1 MFSFSRFSRKPRIA
15 AIGCIVFVQLAI
27 FSILIWLLGVESKS
41 PPRPSH
47 LDRTVLSRDD
57 GQTGGPIVSI
67 AGDGWLLVEQFS
79 AHHAL
84 ILKVETERLWA
95 TKSITQELIE
105 PVISSYNEV
114 LVYFYLTTEKNSLPV
129 RRVQWTKEGG
139 YVEMDLRE

>member
-1 MFSFSRFSRKPRIA
+1 MLDFSRFSRKPRVT
-15 AIGCIVFVQLAI
+15 AIGWIVFGQFAI
-27 FSILIWLLGVESKS
+27 FSILFWLLGVESKS

-47 LDRTVLSRDD
+47 LDSTGLSQDD
-57 GQTGGPIVSI
+57 ELASGPIVST
-67 AGDGWLLVEQFS
+67 AGDGWRLVEQFS

-95 TKSITQELIE
+95 AKSITQELIE

>member
-1 MFSFSRFSRKPRIA
+1 MISLDLAESLGSQRLAGLFSGSSPFSLSYFGS
-15 AIGCIVFVQLAI
+15 LA
-27 FSILIWLLGVESKS
+27 SNRSL
-41 PPRPSH
+41 RPDLVS
-47 LDRTVLSRDD
+47 TGLSQDD
-57 GQTGGPIVSI
+57 GLASGPIVST
-67 AGDGWLLVEQFS
+67 AGDGWRLVEQFS

-95 TKSITQELIE
+95 AKSITQELIE